1 MVKQIKQKLL
11 LFMIGIFCVCP
22 TIISGQAPSETPPPP
37 SEPPTVKIP
46 LVNEMTLPNGLKVVV
61 IQKKGLPLVTAS
73 LLVKSG
79 ADVEYPNQAGLAD
92 MTGSLLIKGTGSQ
105 TATQLAEQ
113 IEFLGASINSGA
125 GWNSSSISINT
136 MTQSLG
142 KALSIMANSAI
153 RPSFPEE
160 EVKLLKK
167 QTLDGFDVSLKQPGS
182 LLSYV
187 SSLYSFGEH
196 LTGGTP
202 QTVKRFTRK
211 DIESFHRQYYRPE
224 NSVLIFTG
232 DINQDVAFRF
242 AKLFFGGWEP
252 ASESDRAAI
261 EVMKAV
267 IKVKAAANVA
277 AMTMTSGSPNAI
289 VGRLLVIDLPDS
301 GQAAVGY
308 SKLLSNGRAE
318 CEAGSDECF
327 SSDIYYPAIV
337 LNSVLGGGYSS
348 RLNQEIRLK
357 RGLSYGAGSG
367 FGWRGSYADFTAS
380 AQTKNESAAEVAE
393 LMKMEIDNLINSAVS
408 EEELVPRKAAVTGGF
423 GLGLQTNG
431 GLASSLR
438 DLYLY
443 NVSADEL
450 NSYMSAANSVSNQEI
465 KKFAADNLGGG
476 DIIIVG
482 DAKVFMSDLQKRFP
496 NRTIEV
502 IKANALDLNSRTLR
516 KRPNVK
522 ILQ

>member
-1 MVKQIKQKLL
+1 MIKHTKQQLI
-11 LFMIGIFCVCP
+11 LFVIGIFCVGP
-22 TIISGQAPSETPPPP
+22 AIISGQTPSETPPPP
-37 SEPPTVKIP
+37 SAPPTVKIP
-46 LVNEMTLPNGLKVVV
+46 LVNEMTLPNGLRVVV

-79 ADVEYPNQAGLAD
+79 ADVEGPGQAGLAD
-92 MTGSLLIKGTGSQ
+92 MTGSLLIKGTESL
-105 TATQLAEQ
+105 TATQIAEQ

-125 GWNSSSISINT
+125 GWNSSAVTINT
-136 MTQSLG
+136 MRQSLG

-167 QTLDGFDVSLKQPGS
+167 QTLDGFDVSLKQPGA

-187 SSLYSFGEH
+187 SSQYSFGEH

-202 QTVKRFTRK
+202 QTVKRFTRR
-211 DIESFHRQYYRPE
+211 DIVDFHRRYYRPE
-224 NSVLIFTG
+224 YSVLIFTG
-232 DINQDVAFRF
+232 DVTQDVAFRF
-242 AKLFFGGWEP
+242 AKLFFGGWES
-252 ASESDRAAI
+252 ASRSDQA
-261 EVMKAV
+261 VMKAQEAALIAMKATA
-267 IKVKAAANVA
+267 IKA
-277 AMTMTSGSPNAI
+277 SGSTDAT
-289 VGRLLVIDLPDS
+289 VKRLLVIDLPDA

-308 SKLLSNGRAE
+308 TKQLSEGRAE
-318 CEAGSDECF
+318 CESGGDGCI
-327 SSDIYYPAIV
+327 SSDIYYSATV

-367 FGWRGSYADFTAS
+367 FDWRGSYADFTAS

-393 LMKMEIDNLINSAVS
+393 LMQIEIENLINSTAS
-408 EEELVPRKAAVTGGF
+408 EDELVPRKAAVTGEF
-423 GLGLQTNG
+423 GRGLQTNG
-431 GLASSLR
+431 GLAGRLR

-443 NVSADEL
+443 DVRVDEL
-450 NSYMSAANSVSNQEI
+450 NSYMSAVNSVSDEEI
-465 KKFAADNLGGG
+465 KKFAADNLTGG

-502 IKANALDLNSRTLR
+502 IKADSLDLNSRTLR
-516 KRPNVK
+516 KIPNVK
-522 ILQ
+522 LLQ